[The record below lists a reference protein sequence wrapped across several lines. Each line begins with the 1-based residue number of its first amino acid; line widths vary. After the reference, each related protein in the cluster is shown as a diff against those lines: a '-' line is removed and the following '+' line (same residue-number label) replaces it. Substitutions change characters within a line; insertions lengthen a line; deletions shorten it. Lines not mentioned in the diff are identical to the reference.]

1 MRAGTTCSGPH
12 GLGRAALE
20 HDDTPPDNDVTRTL
34 LRVDDADDLAANQLF
49 TLVYDELHRI
59 ARRAMRSQKP
69 CHTLQATALVNE
81 AWLKMFGGSEALT
94 GRNHFLGAAARA
106 MRSVLVDHA
115 RARSTGKREPNGERV
130 FLDEMIDEYGER
142 AGDLIVLDEALSRLN
157 EVDPS
162 MVRLVEL
169 RFFAGL
175 SSAQAADV
183 LGVSARTAAREWAT
197 ARAWL
202 RKALR

>member
-1 MRAGTTCSGPH
+1 
-12 GLGRAALE
+12 LE